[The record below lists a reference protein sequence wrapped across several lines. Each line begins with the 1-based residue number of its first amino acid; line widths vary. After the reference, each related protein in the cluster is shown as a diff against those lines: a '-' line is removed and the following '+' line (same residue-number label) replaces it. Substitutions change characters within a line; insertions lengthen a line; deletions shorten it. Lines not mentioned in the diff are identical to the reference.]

1 MGGTPL
7 IIVGRSGSNV
17 GKTDLQVWEKVAMSL
32 KEDQTRKGFREE
44 ALGLMCLLSVLFVLE
59 NMLVSLNPFVK

>member
-17 GKTDLQVWEKVAMSL
+17 GKTDLQVWEKVAMPL
-32 KEDQTRKGFREE
+32 KEDQTCKGFREE
-44 ALGLMCLLSVLFVLE
+44 ALGLIISAVCVGEYAGKSQSFC
-59 NMLVSLNPFVK
+59 